1 MPKCLQNAD
10 FGRKGIKMNKD
21 VAKILVSAEELDA
34 ITTRLAAEIDRDY
47 AGEDKRLILVC
58 ILKGSIVFMGDLMKK
73 ITVPV
78 EIDCMKA
85 SSYGASTVTTGT
97 VNIHLDLIRPDLNK
111 CDLLIIEDIVDSGF
125 TLSYL
130 TKYLIGKGAK
140 SVRTCTL
147 LDKPSRRRVEFV
159 PDYCGV
165 EIPDEF
171 VIGYGLDY
179 DEKYRAL
186 PYVGVLRPEIY
197 GGEE

>member
-1 MPKCLQNAD
+1 
-10 FGRKGIKMNKD
+10 MNKD
-21 VAKILVSAEELDA
+21 VAKILVSEQEIDE
-34 ITTRLAAEIDRDY
+34 ITTRIAKEIDRDY
-47 AGEDKRLILVC
+47 AAEDKKLILVC

-85 SSYGASTVTTGT
+85 SSYGAGTVTTGT
-97 VNIHLDLIRPDLNK
+97 VNIHLDLIRPDLDQ
-111 CDLLIIEDIVDSGF
+111 CDLLIVEDIIDSGV

-130 TKYLIGKGAK
+130 TKYLKGKGAK

-147 LDKPSRRRVEFV
+147 LDKPSRRKIDFK
-159 PDYCGV
+159 PDYCGI

-197 GGEE
+197 TGEK